1 MKKLSCAALAA
12 CLLAGALMS
21 CGSDPQ
27 TPAVTDSGAA
37 DTTAAVTEE
46 KAQPYIP
53 SADYGG
59 KEVRIQGFQVYYAP
73 ALYAEEEN
81 GDAYNDALYQ
91 RIART
96 EEYLNIDIT
105 FDDSIGTGDTATV
118 VQNSVA
124 AADDAIQLVISHDM
138 TGNSKLV
145 SQNLCYDMLEIE
157 SIDLDRDYW
166 KRSSYDMLAVNGHIY
181 LTKPAFI
188 IPSVGCF
195 AFSKALIAEFDM
207 EEPYQ
212 DVLDGKWTLDKM
224 MEMSKIV
231 TKDANGD
238 GVMDEKD
245 NYGFVC
251 GADWQLNAFTFSL
264 GSSVTSLDENGK
276 IVLAM
281 NTPHTME
288 VFSKLHDFL
297 NNSGDAYLGGSSK
310 DFINSKRALFAQFT
324 TKSLDG
330 LRDCEEDY
338 GIVPYPK
345 WDEAQERYNG
355 YDISSFISIPSS
367 VADPEMVGQTLEM
380 LNFYSRE
387 LVLPTYYEISLN
399 AKTVR
404 DEESIQMLDLIFND
418 IYCDAGRTY
427 FGLDNN
433 NMFNLVYAV
442 SHYVYKKSSGDIAS
456 LYAKNEKGAQKCIDK
471 FYEAVA
477 SNE

>member
-1 MKKLSCAALAA
+1 
-12 CLLAGALMS
+12 
-21 CGSDPQ
+21 
-27 TPAVTDSGAA
+27 
-37 DTTAAVTEE
+37 
-46 KAQPYIP
+46 
-53 SADYGG
+53 
-59 KEVRIQGFQVYYAP
+59 
-73 ALYAEEEN
+73 
-81 GDAYNDALYQ
+81 
-91 RIART
+91 
-96 EEYLNIDIT
+96 
-105 FDDSIGTGDTATV
+105 
-118 VQNSVA
+118 
-124 AADDAIQLVISHDM
+124 
-138 TGNSKLV
+138 
-145 SQNLCYDMLEIE
+145 
-157 SIDLDRDYW
+157 
-166 KRSSYDMLAVNGHIY
+166 
-181 LTKPAFI
+181 
-188 IPSVGCF
+188 
-195 AFSKALIAEFDM
+195 
-207 EEPYQ
+207 
-212 DVLDGKWTLDKM
+212 
-224 MEMSKIV
+224 
-231 TKDANGD
+231 
-238 GVMDEKD
+238 
-245 NYGFVC
+245 
-251 GADWQLNAFTFSL
+251 
-264 GSSVTSLDENGK
+264 
-276 IVLAM
+276 M

-310 DFINSKRALFAQFT
+310 DFISSRRALFAQFT

-355 YDISSFISIPSS
+355 YDISSFVSIPSS

-442 SHYVYKKSSGDIAS
+442 SHYVYKKGTGDIAS

>member
-1 MKKLSCAALAA
+1 MKTLSSALLAA
-12 CLLAGALMS
+12 CILAGALIS
-21 CGSDPQ
+21 CGSDTTTT
-27 TPAVTDSGAA
+27 TPNDSALA
-37 DTTAAVTEE
+37 NDTTAAVTEAA
-46 KAQPYIP
+46 AQPEIP

-59 KEVRIQGFQVYYAP
+59 AEVRLQGFQVYYAP
-73 ALYAEEEN
+73 TLYTEEEN
-81 GDAYNDALYQ
+81 GDLYNDALYQ
-91 RIART
+91 RIAKT

-105 FDDSIGTGDTATV
+105 FDDSIGVGDVATV

-124 AADDAIQLVISHDM
+124 AADDAIQLVLSHDM

-145 SQNLCYDMLEIE
+145 SQNLCYDMMEIE
-157 SIDLDRDYW
+157 SVDLNRDYW
-166 KRSSYDMLAVNGHIY
+166 KLSAYDMLAVDGHIY

-195 AFSKALIAEFDM
+195 TFNKAMMAEFDI

-224 MEMSKIV
+224 AEMSKIV
-231 TKDANGD
+231 TKDVNGD
-238 GVMDEKD
+238 GQMDDKD
-245 NYGFVC
+245 QYGFVC
-251 GADWQLNAFTFSL
+251 GSDWQLNAFIFSL
-264 GSSVTSLDENGK
+264 GASVTDLDDNGK
-276 IVLAM
+276 IVLSL
-281 NTPHTME
+281 NTPHAMDVYT
-288 VFSKLHDFL
+288 KLHDFL
-297 NNSGDAYLGGSSK
+297 NNSGDAWLGGGIDMKS
-310 DFINSKRALFAQFT
+310 NRCLFAQVT
-324 TKSLDG
+324 TKSLDN
-330 LRDCEEDY
+330 LRDCEVEY

-367 VADPEMVGQTLEM
+367 VADPEMCGQTLEM

-387 LVLPTYYEISLN
+387 LVLPTYYNVSLN
-399 AKTVR
+399 TKSVR

-427 FGLDNN
+427 FGLDNS
-433 NMFNLVYAV
+433 NMFNLVYSV
-442 SHYVYKKSSGDIAS
+442 SHYVYKNKSGDLAS

-471 FYEAVA
+471 FYDAVA